1 MTGAGVMLLAL
12 VVGLTA
18 GTIILEKSKREAEE
32 NFRITRDSV
41 QKLLVTVN
49 EEDLLNEPGMQPL
62 RDKLLSQALE
72 YYDEFLEKRPGDST
86 VRQER
91 ADANRQLA
99 EVYYEVGRTEEA
111 RSLLEQSLTEYLDL
125 RGKGQS
131 DPAFDRGLAQAFLAR
146 ADMQIRSVG
155 PARARDNVDQA
166 APAPGASDHQVPR
179 RRQTVKTARP
189 RR

>member
-1 MTGAGVMLLAL
+1 MRLRRWMRKHPRTVTGAGVMLLAL

-18 GTIILEKSKREAEE
+18 GTVLLEKSKREAEE
-32 NFRITRDSV
+32 NFQITRDSV
-41 QKLLVTVN
+41 KKLLVTVN

-72 YYDEFLEKRPGDST
+72 YYNQFLEKRPGDPT

-99 EVYYEVGRTEEA
+99 EVYYEAGRTEEA

-125 RGKGQS
+125 RGKAPS
-131 DPAFDRGLAQAFLAR
+131 DPGLDRGLAQALLA
-146 ADMQIRSVG
+146 DVQIRSG
-155 PARARDNVDQA
+155 EPARARDDIDQA
-166 APAPGASDHQVPR
+166 RPAAGAGDRQVPG
-179 RRQTVKTARP
+179 
-189 RR
+189 